1 MNFLA
6 PAALAGLLAIA
17 IPVLIHMIHRERRE
31 TIAFPSL
38 MFLRKIPYRSVRRQK
53 LRHLLLLA
61 VRCLAIAIIVWA
73 FARPFFERRMAANP
87 AASGGREVV
96 VLLDRSYSMA
106 NGGRWTRALN
116 AARGVAGQLGAEDRV
131 SVVAFGASAAQ
142 IVAPTKDAGVV
153 QAALAAAK
161 PGSEPTRYAS
171 GLRVAAQVLA
181 SSDLP
186 RKEVVLISDFH
197 RSGWSPNDDV
207 PLPTGTNV
215 RTIDVARGEKGDV
228 AVAGVSVARTETGER
243 VVATVTARATNLG
256 DEPRSV
262 EASLE
267 LTGRVVDTKRV
278 TIPPRASA
286 QVVFAS
292 SPVSAVVSRGVVR
305 ITPDSQPSNDVFY
318 FTIAEESGAS
328 ALVVEPPRPRANQS
342 LFLTRAL
349 GVADDP
355 PVRVASRTSEA
366 VSATDFRGRTL
377 IILNEAD
384 LPTGAAGQRLLAQV
398 RNGAMLLVV
407 PGERGTLGVT
417 PEWQAVLPGRIGTV
431 VDRSAGR
438 GGRWAS
444 VDFSNALFE
453 PFRAARADFSSVT
466 ISRYRALQ
474 PAPDSSQVIA
484 RVDDGA
490 PLLVERP
497 VGAGRILLWAGT
509 LDPAWNDLPF
519 HPLWVPF
526 AHQLARRSM
535 AGRESRDWF
544 VAPHALDLAGEGSVT
559 VESPSGS
566 RVRLSADSQRTEGE
580 RARQSTVA
588 RSSTTVELR
597 EQGFYEV
604 RGGSTAIGA
613 GRPIAVNVD
622 LAESDLS
629 HIDPAELVAAITDRA
644 ARGATTSATAPF
656 LGTAEELERRQAIWW
671 YLLLAA
677 MLLLA
682 GETLLSNRLS
692 RRSLEQHATGVS

>member
-6 PAALAGLLAIA
+6 PAALAGLIAIA

-61 VRCLAIAIIVWA
+61 MRSLAIAIIVWA
-73 FARPFFERRMAANP
+73 FARPFLEGRAAVNP
-87 AASGGREVV
+87 AASGGKEVV

-116 AARGVAGQLGAEDRV
+116 AARAVAGQIGAEDRV
-131 SVVAFGASAAQ
+131 SVVTFAASAMQ
-142 IVAPTKDAGVV
+142 IVAPTQDGGAA
-153 QAALAAAK
+153 QSALANVK
-161 PGSEPTRYAS
+161 PSSEPTRYAS

-181 SSDLP
+181 ASDLP

-207 PLPTGTNV
+207 PMPEGTNV
-215 RTIDVARGEKGDV
+215 RTIDVARGEKADV
-228 AVAGVSVARTETGER
+228 AVGSVSINRTEAGER
-243 VVATVTARATNLG
+243 VHATVTARAMNLG
-256 DEPRSV
+256 DEPRTV

-278 TIPPRASA
+278 TIPPRSTS

-292 SPVSAVVSRGVVR
+292 APVSAVSTRGVVR
-305 ITPDSQPSNDVFY
+305 VTPDSQPSNDVFY

-328 ALVVEPPRPRANQS
+328 ALVIEPPRPRGNQS

-355 PVRVASRTSEA
+355 PVRVATRSSDA
-366 VSATDFRGRTL
+366 VTATDLRSRTL
-377 IILNEAD
+377 IVLNEAD
-384 LPTGAAGQRLLAQV
+384 LPTGAAGQRLLAQI
-398 RNGAMLLVV
+398 RNGAMLVIV
-407 PGERGTLGVT
+407 PGERGTLGIT
-417 PEWQAVLPGRIGTV
+417 PQWQAVLPARIGTV
-431 VDRSAGR
+431 VDRSAGRAGAAGGAGGR

-453 PFRAARADFSSVT
+453 PFRAARADFSSVRVT
-466 ISRYRALQ
+466 SYRALE
-474 PAPDSSQVIA
+474 PVPDSAQVIA
-484 RVDDGA
+484 RLDDGA

-497 VGAGRILLWAGT
+497 LGTGRILIWAGT

-535 AGRESRDWF
+535 SGRESRDWF
-544 VAPHALDLAGEGSVT
+544 IAPHALDLGSEGAVT

-566 RVRLSADSQRTEGE
+566 RVRLSPDSQRS
-580 RARQSTVA
+580 A
-588 RSSTTVELR
+588 VELR

-629 HIDPAELVAAITDRA
+629 HMDPAELVAAITDRN
-644 ARGATTSATAPF
+644 ARGATTTAAAPF

-677 MLLLA
+677 LLLLA
-682 GETLLSNRLS
+682 AETLLSNRLS

>member
-6 PAALAGLLAIA
+6 PAALAGLIAIA
-17 IPVLIHMIHRERRE
+17 IPVVIHMINRERRE

-73 FARPFFERRMAANP
+73 FARPFFERRMAVNP
-87 AASGGREVV
+87 ATSGGREVV

-116 AARGVAGQLGAEDRV
+116 AARAAAGQLGADDRV
-131 SVVAFGASAAQ
+131 SVVTFGSTAAQ
-142 IVAPTKDAGVV
+142 IVPPTRDAGVV
-153 QAALAAAK
+153 QTALAAVK

-171 GLRVAAQVLA
+171 GLRVAAQVLSA
-181 SSDLP
+181 SDLP

-207 PLPTGTNV
+207 PMPEGTTV
-215 RTIDVARGEKGDV
+215 RTVDVARGEKGDV
-228 AVAGVSVARTETGER
+228 AVAGVAVARTEAGER

-262 EASLE
+262 DATLE
-267 LTGRVVDTKRV
+267 LTGRVVDTRRV

-292 SPVSAVVSRGVVR
+292 SPVSSVVARGVVR
-305 ITPDSQPSNDVFY
+305 VTPDSQPSNDAFF
-318 FTIAEESGAS
+318 FTISEESGAS
-328 ALVVEPPRPRANQS
+328 ALVIEPPRPRANQS

-355 PVRVASRTSEA
+355 AVRVASRSSDA
-366 VSATDFRGRTL
+366 IGASDLRARTL
-377 IILNEAD
+377 IVLNEAD
-384 LPTGAAGQRLLAQV
+384 LPGGAAGQRLLAQV
-398 RNGAMLLVV
+398 RNGAMLFVV
-407 PGERGTLGVT
+407 PGERGTLGIT
-417 PEWQAVLPGRIGTV
+417 PEWQAVLPARIGTV

-466 ISRYRALQ
+466 LNRYRALE
-474 PAPDSSQVIA
+474 PVPDSAQVIA

-497 VGAGRILLWAGT
+497 VGAGRILIWAGT

-535 AGRESRDWF
+535 SGRESRDWF
-544 VAPHALDLAGEGSVT
+544 VAPHALDLAGEGTVT

-566 RVRLSADSQRTEGE
+566 RVRLSADSQRT
-580 RARQSTVA
+580 
-588 RSSTTVELR
+588 TVELR
-597 EQGFYEV
+597 EQGFYEI
-604 RGGSTAIGA
+604 RGGITAIGA

-629 HIDPAELVAAITDRA
+629 HIDPAELVAAITDRS

>member
-1 MNFLA
+1 
-6 PAALAGLLAIA
+6 
-17 IPVLIHMIHRERRE
+17 
-31 TIAFPSL
+31 
-38 MFLRKIPYRSVRRQK
+38 
-53 LRHLLLLA
+53 
-61 VRCLAIAIIVWA
+61 
-73 FARPFFERRMAANP
+73 
-87 AASGGREVV
+87 
-96 VLLDRSYSMA
+96 
-106 NGGRWTRALN
+106 
-116 AARGVAGQLGAEDRV
+116 
-131 SVVAFGASAAQ
+131 
-142 IVAPTKDAGVV
+142 
-153 QAALAAAK
+153 
-161 PGSEPTRYAS
+161 
-171 GLRVAAQVLA
+171 
-181 SSDLP
+181 
-186 RKEVVLISDFH
+186 
-197 RSGWSPNDDV
+197 
-207 PLPTGTNV
+207 
-215 RTIDVARGEKGDV
+215 
-228 AVAGVSVARTETGER
+228 
-243 VVATVTARATNLG
+243 
-256 DEPRSV
+256 
-262 EASLE
+262 
-267 LTGRVVDTKRV
+267 VDTRRV

-305 ITPDSQPSNDVFY
+305 VTPDSQPSNDVFY
-318 FTIAEESGAS
+318 FTISEESGAS
-328 ALVVEPPRPRANQS
+328 ALVIEPSRPRANQS

-366 VSATDFRGRTL
+366 VSATDLRGRTL

-384 LPTGAAGQRLLAQV
+384 LPTGAGGQRLLAQV

-417 PEWQAVLPGRIGTV
+417 PEWQAVLPARIGTV

-497 VGAGRILLWAGT
+497 VGAGRILVWAGT

-544 VAPHALDLAGEGSVT
+544 VSPHALDLAGEGSVT

-566 RVRLSADSQRTEGE
+566 RVRLSADSQR
-580 RARQSTVA
+580 
-588 RSSTTVELR
+588 TTVELR

-629 HIDPAELVAAITDRA
+629 HIDPAELVAAITDRS

>member
-1 MNFLA
+1 M
-6 PAALAGLLAIA
+6 
-17 IPVLIHMIHRERRE
+17 
-31 TIAFPSL
+31 
-38 MFLRKIPYRSVRRQK
+38 
-53 LRHLLLLA
+53 
-61 VRCLAIAIIVWA
+61 
-73 FARPFFERRMAANP
+73 
-87 AASGGREVV
+87 
-96 VLLDRSYSMA
+96 
-106 NGGRWTRALN
+106 
-116 AARGVAGQLGAEDRV
+116 
-131 SVVAFGASAAQ
+131 
-142 IVAPTKDAGVV
+142 
-153 QAALAAAK
+153 
-161 PGSEPTRYAS
+161 
-171 GLRVAAQVLA
+171 
-181 SSDLP
+181 
-186 RKEVVLISDFH
+186 
-197 RSGWSPNDDV
+197 
-207 PLPTGTNV
+207 PTGTSI
-215 RTIDVARGEKGDV
+215 RTVDVARGETRDV
-228 AVAGVSVARTETGER
+228 AVAGVSVARTEAGER

-256 DEPRSV
+256 DEPRTV
-262 EASLE
+262 DATLE

-278 TIPPRASA
+278 TIPPRGSA

-292 SPVSAVVSRGVVR
+292 APVSSVVARGVVR
-305 ITPDSQPSNDVFY
+305 VTTDSQPSNDRFF
-318 FTIAEESGAS
+318 FTISEESGAS

-355 PVRVASRTSEA
+355 PVRVASRTSDA
-366 VSATDFRGRTL
+366 VGANDLRGRTF
-377 IILNEAD
+377 IVLNEAD
-384 LPTGAAGQRLLAQV
+384 LPGGAAGQRLLAQV
-398 RNGAMLLVV
+398 RNGAMLFIV

-417 PEWQAVLPGRIGTV
+417 PEWQAVLPARIGTV

-466 ISRYRALQ
+466 VSRYRSLE
-474 PAPDSSQVIA
+474 PVPDSAQVIA

-497 VGAGRILLWAGT
+497 VGAGRILMWAGT

-535 AGRESRDWF
+535 SGREARDWF
-544 VAPHALDLAGEGSVT
+544 VAPHALDLAGEGTVT

-566 RVRLSADSQRTEGE
+566 RVRLAPDSQR
-580 RARQSTVA
+580 
-588 RSSTTVELR
+588 TTVELR
-597 EQGFYEV
+597 EQGFYEI

-677 MLLLA
+677 LLLLA

-692 RRSLEQHATGVS
+692 RRSFEQHATGVS

>member
-17 IPVLIHMIHRERRE
+17 IPVVIHMINRERRE
-31 TIAFPSL
+31 TVAFPSL

-73 FARPFFERRMAANP
+73 FARPFFERRLGVNP

-106 NGGRWTRALN
+106 HGGRWARALN
-116 AARGVAGQLGAEDRV
+116 ATRAAAGQLGAEDRV
-131 SVVAFGASAAQ
+131 SVVTFAATASQ
-142 IVAPTKDAGVV
+142 IVPPTRDAGVV
-153 QAALAAAK
+153 QAALAAAT
-161 PGSEPTRYAS
+161 PGSEPTRYAA
-171 GLRVAAQVLA
+171 GLRVAAQVLSA
-181 SSDLP
+181 SDLP

-197 RSGWSPNDDV
+197 RSGWSTNDDV
-207 PLPTGTNV
+207 PMPTGTSI
-215 RTIDVARGEKGDV
+215 RTVDVARGETRDV
-228 AVAGVSVARTETGER
+228 AVAGVSVARTEAGER

-256 DEPRSV
+256 DEPRTV
-262 EASLE
+262 DATLE

-278 TIPPRASA
+278 TIPPRGSA

-292 SPVSAVVSRGVVR
+292 APVSSVVARGVVR
-305 ITPDSQPSNDVFY
+305 VTTDSQPSNDRFF
-318 FTIAEESGAS
+318 FTISEESGAS

-355 PVRVASRTSEA
+355 PVRVASRTSDA
-366 VSATDFRGRTL
+366 VGANDLRGRTF
-377 IILNEAD
+377 IVLNEAD
-384 LPTGAAGQRLLAQV
+384 LPGGAAGQRLLAQV
-398 RNGAMLLVV
+398 RNGAMLFIV

-417 PEWQAVLPGRIGTV
+417 PEWQAVLPARIGTV

-466 ISRYRALQ
+466 VSRYRSLE
-474 PAPDSSQVIA
+474 PVPDSAQVIA

-497 VGAGRILLWAGT
+497 VGAGRILMWAGT

-535 AGRESRDWF
+535 SGREGRDWF
-544 VAPHALDLAGEGSVT
+544 VAPHALDLAGEGTVT

-566 RVRLSADSQRTEGE
+566 RVRLAPDSQR
-580 RARQSTVA
+580 
-588 RSSTTVELR
+588 TTVELR
-597 EQGFYEV
+597 EQGFYEI

-677 MLLLA
+677 LLLLA

-692 RRSLEQHATGVS
+692 RRSFEQHATGVS